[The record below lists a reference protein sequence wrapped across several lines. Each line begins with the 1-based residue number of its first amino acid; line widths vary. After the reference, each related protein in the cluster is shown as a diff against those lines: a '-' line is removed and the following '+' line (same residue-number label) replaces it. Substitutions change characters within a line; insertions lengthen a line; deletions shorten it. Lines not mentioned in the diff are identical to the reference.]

1 MYSEIIL
8 CLVLFIFPVLGND
21 FNLPSP
27 AEVSFLA
34 LDNPVSGATECIN
47 VTIDDDDNYEGD
59 HMFMVAFGSLSLS
72 STLATTTGQNAA
84 VTIQD
89 NGIYLCIITSR

>member
-1 MYSEIIL
+1 MFYYL
-8 CLVLFIFPVLGND
+8 YPVLGSD

-27 AEVSFLA
+27 AEVSFVA

-47 VTIDDDDNYEGD
+47 VIIDDDDNYEGD
-59 HMFMVAFGSLSLS
+59 HMFMVVFDSLSVS
-72 STLATTTGQNAA
+72 STLATTTGPNAA

-89 NGIYLCIITSR
+89 NGINLCIILLSNR

>member
-1 MYSEIIL
+1 MYTAA
-8 CLVLFIFPVLGND
+8 FFYTALGSD
-21 FNLPSP
+21 FTLPSP

-47 VTIDDDDNYEGD
+47 VIIDDDDNYEGD
-59 HMFMVAFGSLSLS
+59 HMFMVTFGSLSVS
-72 STLATTTGQNAA
+72 SPIATTIGPNAA

-89 NGIYLCIITSR
+89 NGGA